1 MKKRLIAMF
10 LICVMAVSLTA
21 CLSVEEPAEDAVQEG
36 GAGGNASEES
46 EENSEEPADQQTEG
60 AEAAE
65 GSEST
70 AGQEDPETGSDILVA
85 YFTYAENAEL
95 PDGVDAVASA
105 SIQQWDGETTGNT
118 GAVARMISEET
129 GADLF
134 SIRTV
139 EKYPDNYDDTVDQG
153 QEEQSENA
161 RPELASQI
169 EDISRYDT
177 IFLGY
182 PNWWGDMPMA
192 VYSFLDEYDLSGK
205 TVIPF
210 VTSGGSRFS
219 GTVSA
224 VESAEPDA
232 KVQEGIALNDSEAVD
247 AQEDVYAWLESI
259 GYAG

>member
-46 EENSEEPADQQTEG
+46 EENSEEPADHQTEG

-139 EKYPDNYDDTVDQG
+139 EKYPDNYDDTVDRG

-161 RPELASQI
+161 RQELASQI
-169 EDISRYDT
+169 EDIRRYDT

-210 VTSGGSRFS
+210 MTSGGSRFS

>member
-1 MKKRLIAMF
+1 ML
-10 LICVMAVSLTA
+10 LICLLTVSLTA
-21 CLSVEEPAEDAVQEG
+21 CLSVEEPAEDAQQEN
-36 GAGGNASEES
+36 GAE
-46 EENSEEPADQQTEG
+46 
-60 AEAAE
+60 EAAE
-65 GSEST
+65 EENAEETAAGDEEGTVETENTDEQTSGS
-70 AGQEDPETGSDILVA
+70 ETGSDILVA

-105 SIQQWDGETTGNT
+105 SIQEWNGETTGNT
-118 GAVARMISEET
+118 GAVAHMISEET

-139 EKYPDNYDDTVDQG
+139 EKYPDNYSDTVDQG
-153 QEEQSENA
+153 QEEQSEEA
-161 RPELASQI
+161 RPELASHI
-169 EDISRYDT
+169 EDISQYDT
-177 IFLGY
+177 VFLGY

-224 VESAEPDA
+224 IESAEPDA
-232 KVQEGIALNDSEAVD
+232 EVQEGIALSDSETVS
-247 AQEDVYAWLESI
+247 AQEDVRAWLTGI
-259 GYAG
+259 GYAE